1 MLFSEIA
8 GQEEVKRKLVQTVRS
23 SRVSHAQLFFGPQG
37 SRKLALA
44 IAYAQFINCRN
55 RQHMDETSPFSADSC
70 GTCPSCIK
78 YAKLIHPDLHFIFP
92 VAKTKEVD
100 KNPMSRDFMH
110 TWRETLLNND
120 FRLSP
125 DDWYEAIGIE
135 KKQGIINA
143 DDCNE
148 ILKTLSY
155 KSYESEYK
163 VMIIWMAEKIFHS
176 AAPKILK
183 ILEEPPDKTLF
194 ILITENQE
202 QIINTIL
209 SRTQLVSIPKLT
221 DDVIGKMLTGKFS
234 CSVTEAKRI
243 ALLVDGNYT
252 EAVKILHNDE
262 DERYNPENFIRWMRL
277 CLVGKVAGINDFVG
291 EIAKTHREKQ
301 KGFLLYTSRMIRNSL
316 LMNYGN
322 SQWARMNDEEKDFL
336 MKFARFIT
344 NEYVLQIA
352 AELDKAQYHIERN
365 ANPNIVFMDLSL
377 MFSKIL
383 KITTDKK

>member
-1 MLFSEIA
+1 MLFSEIDC
-8 GQEEVKRKLVQTVRS
+8 QEEVKRKLIQTVRS
-23 SRVSHAQLFFGPQG
+23 SRISHAQLFFGPQG

-44 IAYAQFINCRN
+44 IAYAQFVNCRN
-55 RQHMDETSPFSADSC
+55 RQNMDESGHVTADSC

-92 VAKTKEVD
+92 VATTKKVD
-100 KNPMSRDFMH
+100 RKPLSRDFIN

-125 DDWYEAIGIE
+125 DDWYDAIGIE

-143 DDCNE
+143 EDCNE

-209 SRTQLVSIPKLT
+209 SRTQLVKIPRLP
-221 DDVIGKMLTGKFS
+221 DEAVARMLTIKTG
-234 CSVTEAKRI
+234 CSPGEAKRI
-243 ALLVDGNYT
+243 APLVDGNFT
-252 EAVKILHNDE
+252 EAVKILQNDE
-262 DERYNPENFIRWMRL
+262 DETFNPENFIRWMRL
-277 CLVGKVAGINDFVG
+277 CLVGRVDGINDFVG
-291 EIAKTHREKQ
+291 EIAKTNREKQ
-301 KGFLLYTSRMIRNSL
+301 KGFLFYTSRMIRNSL

-322 SQWARMNDEEKDFL
+322 SQWVRMNEEEKEFL
-336 MKFARFIT
+336 LKFARFIT
-344 NEYVLQIA
+344 HEYVLQVA

-383 KITTDKK
+383 KITTGKK